1 LSKITAAGALHYR
14 ICFCRGGKLLPFS
27 DRAPAFASTITRRST
42 TMTKLSLLGVAAVAA
57 YAALAVPAIAQHK
70 TTHINAYAQTD
81 RCTHDAGN
89 PYSKEEDY
97 MAWSGWRARGGWDD
111 RPDANCGRTS
121 SSGF

>member
-1 LSKITAAGALHYR
+1 
-14 ICFCRGGKLLPFS
+14 
-27 DRAPAFASTITRRST
+27 
-42 TMTKLSLLGVAAVAA
+42 MTKLSLFGVAAVAA